1 MGTHKRLTPRER
13 ANDER
18 RGRGLAAPGLQ
29 KHGRH
34 RDQTR
39 EGRGNR
45 LEFLV
50 SLTMRIEMPFTVL
63 ALIASVVR
71 FSGAARSAD
80 HHIWAKQPRE
90 ITSNSLLDLED
101 NDEPIVGGGVGG
113 GRGGAKD
120 ASSDFK
126 TRL

>member
-1 MGTHKRLTPRER
+1 
-13 ANDER
+13 
-18 RGRGLAAPGLQ
+18 
-29 KHGRH
+29 
-34 RDQTR
+34 
-39 EGRGNR
+39 
-45 LEFLV
+45 
-50 SLTMRIEMPFTVL
+50 MRIEMPFTVL

-101 NDEPIVGGGVGG
+101 NDEPIVGGGRG
-113 GRGGAKD
+113 GGAKD

-126 TRL
+126 TRLLRQRVSELPDLRNIRRYATLSSLRYAQIRATYFLPGLALAMKIFKNILP

>member
-1 MGTHKRLTPRER
+1 
-13 ANDER
+13 
-18 RGRGLAAPGLQ
+18 
-29 KHGRH
+29 
-34 RDQTR
+34 
-39 EGRGNR
+39 
-45 LEFLV
+45 
-50 SLTMRIEMPFTVL
+50 MRIEMPFTVL

-113 GRGGAKD
+113 GRGAKD

-126 TRL
+126 TRLLRQRVSELPDLRNIRRYATLSGLRYAQIRATYFLPDPSHEDL